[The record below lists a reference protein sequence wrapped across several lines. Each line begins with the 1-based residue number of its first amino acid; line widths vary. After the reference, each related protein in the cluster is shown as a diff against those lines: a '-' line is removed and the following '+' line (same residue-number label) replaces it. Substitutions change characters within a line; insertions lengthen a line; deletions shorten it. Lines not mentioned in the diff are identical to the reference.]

1 MGAHPLPLLGHEP
14 MLGHNDKACSRE
26 TVVLGQTWANEV
38 LSCSTTGGG
47 GHGYRRTGLRTESER
62 GSRTAHSLYTK
73 LRLLPRNLEFA
84 MHPLSTRARHAIVD
98 AGAIAQIHCDSSGIL
113 YTPYLHTHTR
123 VLQ

>member
-1 MGAHPLPLLGHEP
+1 MTRHA
-14 MLGHNDKACSRE
+14 
-26 TVVLGQTWANEV
+26 VVKRSCWGKLGQMKSSPV
-38 LSCSTTGGG
+38 PQRGGG